1 MLVLVYTGDAAQDQA
16 SMQSVVQAVLS
27 AAAKAGITTLAMPL
41 LGAGL
46 ARWPMLVAKAQV
58 AEVLQAAHHR
68 SGGTR
73 LQVRS
78 ASPPSA
84 SSYSGLCYEGFNLDL
99 T

>member
-16 SMQSVVQAVLS
+16 SMQSMFQAVLS

-46 ARWPMLVAKAQV
+46 ARWPMLVAAKAQV

-78 ASPPSA
+78 ASLPHSWDCAMRA
-84 SSYSGLCYEGFNLDL
+84 SNWI
-99 T
+99 